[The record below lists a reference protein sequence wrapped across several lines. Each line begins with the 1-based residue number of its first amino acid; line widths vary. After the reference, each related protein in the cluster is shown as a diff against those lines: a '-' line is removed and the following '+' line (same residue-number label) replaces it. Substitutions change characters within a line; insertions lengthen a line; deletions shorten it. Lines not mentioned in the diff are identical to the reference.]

1 MFVLAGL
8 GLYKLIESRSPDVV
22 PGVHRLLLLLAC
34 IILLVVVGVVRVL

>member
-22 PGVHRLLLLLAC
+22 FGVHWLLLVLAF